1 MTAARPPV
9 PDPVIVM
16 GYNPIGTSFATETE
30 TAELEDPPAEG
41 VTVTGEKLTLTPEG
55 CPLADRVTADEKPLI
70 EVIVTVA
77 DAELPVEVL
86 TLWGETAIPKSPEI
100 GGAVTCREKS

>member
-1 MTAARPPV
+1 MTAATPLL

-30 TAELEDPPAEG
+30 AAELADPPAEG
-41 VTVTGEKLTLTPEG
+41 VTVPGEKLTLTPEG
-55 CPLADRVTADEKPLI
+55 CPLADRVTDDEKPLMD
-70 EVIVTVA
+70 VIVTVA
-77 DAELPVEVL
+77 DAEPPVEVL
-86 TLWGETAIPKSPEI
+86 TLCGETAIPKSPGV